1 MATNILSR
9 TRTKYVTVKQYT
21 EILNLTRPHAYR
33 LVRDPNFPKLKV
45 GEKAIRIPLEEALTY
60 IEKKYNQ

>member
-9 TRTKYVTVKQYT
+9 TRTKYVTVKQFA
-21 EILNLTRPHAYR
+21 EFFNLTRPHAYR
-33 LVRDPNFPKLKV
+33 LVNDPDFPKLKF
-45 GEKAIRIPLEEALTY
+45 GEKVIRIPLEEATIY